1 MVSSKAL
8 TRVGNGLDSNDTV
21 MSTGSA
27 LFIYKTC
34 GGSISTRRAVRRAAH
49 FLSGVAGLIGASELE
64 RAANAV
70 QSAKG
75 DAGGLRAVETMLTLA
90 FEARGELGAAA

>member
-1 MVSSKAL
+1 VEDLVRGESRLHRAVADGD
-8 TRVGNGLDSNDTV
+8 VG
-21 MSTGSA
+21 
-27 LFIYKTC
+27 
-34 GGSISTRRAVRRAAH
+34 AVRRAAH